1 MNLCGQPNKGIV
13 DCYSPAQVVK
23 AREYQEQK
31 EALKA
36 AEEEAKLERKIKR
49 AANALKNKLEKERKA
64 KERAERG
71 AKMAKGREAKGRA
84 TVAKKTPKTQPNC
97 TVPKAKKAAPRV
109 SNRTKALP
117 KVKAPVELPV
127 QPNVV
132 LPDQGVVPMVVGAR
146 KTATRTISLPQR
158 FK

>member
-13 DCYSPAQVVK
+13 DCYSPVQVVK

-64 KERAERG
+64 KEKAVGG
-71 AKMAKGREAKGRA
+71 AKAARGGGGKERA
-84 TVAKKTPKTQPNC
+84 TVAKKTPKKQPNC
-97 TVPKAKKAAPRV
+97 TIPKAKKAAPRV
-109 SNRTKALP
+109 SNRTKVLP

-127 QPNVV
+127 
-132 LPDQGVVPMVVGAR
+132 
-146 KTATRTISLPQR
+146 
-158 FK
+158 

>member
-1 MNLCGQPNKGIV
+1 
-13 DCYSPAQVVK
+13 
-23 AREYQEQK
+23 
-31 EALKA
+31 
-36 AEEEAKLERKIKR
+36 LERKIKR

-71 AKMAKGREAKGRA
+71 AKMAKGRESKRKA
-84 TVAKKTPKTQPNC
+84 TVAKKIPKTQPNC

-109 SNRTKALP
+109 SNRTKVLP

-146 KTATRTISLPQR
+146 KTAMRIISLP
-158 FK
+158 